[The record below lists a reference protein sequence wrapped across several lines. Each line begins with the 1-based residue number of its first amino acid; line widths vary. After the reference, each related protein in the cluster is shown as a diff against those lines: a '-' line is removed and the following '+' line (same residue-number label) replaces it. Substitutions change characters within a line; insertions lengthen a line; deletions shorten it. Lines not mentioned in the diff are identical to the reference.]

1 MRLGLN
7 ILLCTTT
14 VAVQALEWGNPLPL
28 GDQPGVFMISE
39 ENDKFSPIN
48 KDRYYTQGLKF
59 SFNAG
64 EHAYAA
70 ISQELN
76 TPSNTTLVNPPL
88 TELPYSA
95 ALYAT
100 YGYGT
105 ILDRQG
111 RKDCL
116 VAIEVQVGL
125 VGPDAGGAV
134 QNIFHRFIG
143 QPTASGWATQLPNE
157 PLLNFN
163 AEFRK
168 KIDLDPTGAGYRDL
182 ILRGVA
188 EVGTMRTELIT
199 GAQFR
204 WGVNL
209 QNSWGHSYLRDNTSY
224 APAVAYQDISPD
236 RPFAFWA
243 FVDSELLVVMRN
255 YATDGDVFNESRSVA
270 RVPIIG
276 QFAVGASFQVY
287 RCSISYFTGFRTR
300 EFETQDG
307 YHYFAGLEATY
318 RF

>member
-1 MRLGLN
+1 MRFGLN
-7 ILLCTTT
+7 ILLGATCLT
-14 VAVQALEWGNPLPL
+14 ARALEFESPFPMDGK
-28 GDQPGVFMISE
+28 PGVFTISE

-59 SFNAG
+59 EINAG
-64 EHAYAA
+64 DHAYAA
-70 ISQELN
+70 LSQELN

-95 ALYAT
+95 ALYFT

-111 RKDCL
+111 RQDCL
-116 VAIEVQVGL
+116 LAIELQIGV
-125 VGPDAGGAV
+125 VGPAAGGAV
-134 QNIFHRFIG
+134 QNIFHQIIG
-143 QPTASGWATQLPNE
+143 QPSAAGWATQLPNE
-157 PLLNFN
+157 AVVNFN

-168 KIDLDPTGAGYRDL
+168 KIDLDPTGSGYRDL
-182 ILRGVA
+182 ILREVA

-209 QNSWGHSYLRDNTSY
+209 QKSWGHTYIRDNTSY
-224 APAVAYQDISPD
+224 APAVAYQDVAAD
-236 RPFAFWA
+236 RPFAYWA
-243 FVDSELLVVMRN
+243 FIDSEVLIVMRN
-255 YATDGDVFNESRSVA
+255 YATDGTIFSESRSVA
-270 RVPIIG
+270 RVPIVG
-276 QFAVGASFQVY
+276 QLAVGASFQVY

-307 YHYFAGLEATY
+307 YHYFAGLEATC